1 MYSRDV
7 ILTPLLTNEITISEL
22 LVLLNPRRYFSK
34 YMYFSLFVY
43 ISIVLI
49 YSVHVSDVYYR
60 ILRMGYT
67 RRTKGLQKE

>member
-1 MYSRDV
+1 MYTGDV
-7 ILTPLLTNEITISEL
+7 ILKPLLTNEVTISEL
-22 LVLLNPRRYFSK
+22 LVLLNPQRYFSK

-43 ISIVLI
+43 IDSPLQCQ
-49 YSVHVSDVYYR
+49 VSDVYYR